1 WKLRFDRFE
10 ELCRLYGAPIPNDM
24 INQDIKDSKAY
35 KTYYDFATGKVPP
48 RKARKY
54 KKDAS
59 PLRKLSLVKEAEP
72 VKKAKRVKRPAKK
85 STTAPTAG
93 VKFFRYV
100 QKFSTKTLLHHLQ
113 KKN

>member
-1 WKLRFDRFE
+1 
-10 ELCRLYGAPIPNDM
+10 
-24 INQDIKDSKAY
+24 SKAY

-93 VKFFRYV
+93 VVIRDTPYV
-100 QKFSTKTLLHHLQ
+100 SVS
-113 KKN
+113 KKKAPAKAD